1 MLPNM
6 AVFADNGI
14 TGATHGVAL
23 RKVLLKEDGFSS
35 SNFITLS
42 GSSIFSILIGLI
54 TLVVKY
60 RWPPSIISA
69 RFLSSASVIANSNT
83 ELLYIDTLHLSFLCK
98 KIGNKKCI
106 VNFHNYD
113 PEYLLELS
121 RLEKSIL
128 RSLLFKYESFISK
141 IILRRLEKID
151 RLEMWA
157 LTSKDFDSARLLLNY
172 SKKIKL
178 IPHQLP
184 RFGAYKSSDALNNSR
199 PCLDLIFIGAGGHG
213 PNKEALDFIISI
225 LDCNTRF
232 VAHIVGPSWKI
243 HSHPRLKFHGFVKK
257 LDAFLADNYLF
268 ICPIFS
274 GSGINMKVFTAI
286 EFGLPGI
293 LSQFTR
299 EPFNVYGKDF
309 PDEEYV
315 VVNGKDPKSWAD
327 LIIKRSELL
336 SREK

>member
-6 AVFADNGI
+6 AVFADNGVS
-14 TGATHGVAL
+14 GASHGVGL
-23 RKVLLKEDGFSS
+23 RKALLKEDGFSAS
-35 SNFITLS
+35 SFVTLS
-42 GSSIFSILIGLI
+42 GSNIFSILIGLV

-60 RWPPSIISA
+60 RFPPSIISA
-69 RFLSSASVIANSNT
+69 RFLSSASVIANPKT
-83 ELLYIDTLHLSFLCK
+83 DLLYIDTLHLSFLCEQ
-98 KIGNKKCI
+98 ISNRKCI

-113 PEYLLELS
+113 PEYLLELG
-121 RLEKSIL
+121 RLEKSLL
-128 RSLLFKYESFISK
+128 RSLAYRYESFISK

-157 LTSKDFDSARLLLNY
+157 LTSKDLDLVRLLLKHSQNV
-172 SKKIKL
+172 KL
-178 IPHQLP
+178 VPHQLP
-184 RFGAYKSSDALNNSR
+184 KFGASKTSDSPNDSR

-213 PNKEALDFIISI
+213 PNKEALDFIVNI
-225 LDCNTRF
+225 LDYDARF
-232 VAHIVGPSWKI
+232 VAHIVGPSWQMQ
-243 HSHPRLKFHGFVKK
+243 SHPRLKFHGFVKN
-257 LDAFLADNYLF
+257 LDVFLAAKFLF
-268 ICPIFS
+268 ICPVFS